1 MAAGRYPGHAYYG
14 YAYYGYT
21 CCGYAYCG
29 YACYGYAYQVRMPQG
44 GDDKYLAKIT
54 ERQRSSRVFA
64 GPGENTHIHSA
75 AFLVKHYAGDVVYDV
90 RGMLEKNADRLSR
103 NLYMLLTAATNPRT
117 AAIFPERDERTAG
130 KVSTLTVRVRVRL
143 RVRV

>member
-1 MAAGRYPGHAYYG
+1 MPVAAGQWRQGGGGRAVAAGRYPGHAYYSYAYYG
-14 YAYYGYT
+14 YAYYYSYT

-64 GPGENTHIHSA
+64 GPGENTSIHS
-75 AFLVKHYAGDVVYDV
+75 G
-90 RGMLEKNADRLSR
+90 
-103 NLYMLLTAATNPRT
+103 
-117 AAIFPERDERTAG
+117 
-130 KVSTLTVRVRVRL
+130 
-143 RVRV
+143 